1 MKRTPML
8 LFAILLATFVAAQA
22 AMHVLD
28 IRHGLSESRIRKICQ
43 MPDGR
48 IAIATTSTIDVFD
61 GTRFSSYPLNPTYAY
76 PLKSYKDKRQL
87 TCDSAG
93 RIWLRNKGSLFVVDT
108 HNRILVEDVKKLIN
122 DLGLKDADIAA
133 WPQEHSPHS
142 YDSFND
148 ISSILHDR
156 YGGLWLGTLERGI
169 LYCNDQRDR
178 QFVTSDTAFRHKSQP
193 AIYSS
198 RIKSLVA
205 KTALSVT
212 NCTWESNDGYA
223 WVGTLNGLMVFDKK
237 NRHLAT
243 ISEHYGLSSDNVL
256 SIISDKDNNIWIAT
270 ANGISR
276 VITLGNNRFEI
287 TNYGELDGI
296 SLDGREFRP
305 LQIACD
311 SIGRIDV
318 GFGGGTVSFFPDS
331 VNAPRY
337 SFYYPNPY
345 IQSQTEPETHGW
357 QKHYIL
363 PIILTLLLIAL
374 LICTMSVIL
383 RRSRSSVVKEETFK
397 DSYSAD
403 ELYGVSDDTI
413 QRLKSE
419 SEKTSADEV
428 FLAKIKTIVEAHIDD
443 DGFSVQSLSDY
454 MAMDR
459 TGLYRRLQSL
469 TGKSP
474 SIYIKEIR
482 LDVAARLLRESD
494 MSVSDIAEKTGYS
507 STKYFN
513 KVFKQAFSL
522 SPEEYRKNTHPVD

>member
-8 LFAILLATFVAAQA
+8 LLAILLATFVAAQA
-22 AMHVLD
+22 AMHVFD

-61 GTRFSSYPLNPTYAY
+61 GTRFFSYPLNPSYAY
-76 PLKSYKDKRQL
+76 PLKLYKDKRQL

-108 HNRILVEDVKKLIN
+108 RSRRLVEDVKKLIE

-133 WPQEHSPHS
+133 WPQVHSPHS
-142 YDSFND
+142 YDSIND

-156 YGGLWLGTLERGI
+156 YGGLWVGTLESGI
-169 LYCNDQRDR
+169 LYCNEQRDR
-178 QFVTSDTAFRHKSQP
+178 QFAMSDIAFRHKSQP

-198 RIKSLVA
+198 RTKSLVDSVA
-205 KTALSVT
+205 PSVT
-212 NCTWESNDGYA
+212 NCTLESDDGYA
-223 WVGTLNGLMVFDKK
+223 WVGTLNGLMVFDK
-237 NRHLAT
+237 NNQHLAT
-243 ISEHYGLSSDNVL
+243 ISDKYGLSSDNVL
-256 SIISDKDNNIWIAT
+256 SIISDKNHNIWIAT

-276 VITLGNNRFEI
+276 VIKLGNDRFEI
-287 TNYGELDGI
+287 TNYCELDGI
-296 SLDGREFRP
+296 CLDGREFRS

-311 SIGRIDV
+311 SIGRIVV
-318 GFGGGTVSFFPDS
+318 GFVGGTVSFFPDS

-337 SFYYPNPY
+337 SFFYPDPN
-345 IQSQTEPETHGW
+345 IQNFIESESLKQPRRNT
-357 QKHYIL
+357 L
-363 PIILTLLLIAL
+363 PIVLTLLLFVVLA
-374 LICTMSVIL
+374 CTVSVIL
-383 RRSRSSVVKEETFK
+383 RRKQSSVIKKETLK
-397 DSYSAD
+397 YSSSAD
-403 ELYGVSDDTI
+403 ELHGVSDDTI

-428 FLAKIKTIVEAHIDD
+428 FLAKIKSIVEAHIDD
-443 DGFSVQSLSDY
+443 EGLSVQSLSDC

-474 SIYIKEIR
+474 SVYIREIR

-494 MSVSDIAEKTGYS
+494 MSVSEIAVKTGYS

-513 KVFKQAFSL
+513 KVFRQAFSL
-522 SPEEYRKNTHPVD
+522 TPEEYRKNFLPVD